1 MANRTTATEV
11 KAIMENCTVSDAI
24 VTTLINSA
32 NAIVTQVFSND
43 TDIGDT
49 LLEEIERWLTAH
61 MLASSLSRVAS
72 EEKVGDATVKYTGK
86 WGTKLESTPYGQMVL
101 TLDFTGKMGQLG
113 KQAASIFAVPEFEQ

>member
-1 MANRTTATEV
+1 MSNRTTATEV
-11 KAIMENCTVSDAI
+11 KAIMDNCTVSDAI

-43 TDIGDT
+43 TTIGDV

-61 MLASSLSRVAS
+61 MLASSLSRTAS
-72 EEKVGDATVKYTGK
+72 EEKLGDATVKYTGK
-86 WGTKLESTPYGQMVL
+86 WGTKLESTPYGQMCL

-113 KQAASIFAVPEFEQ
+113 KQAASIFAVPEFE